1 MTVSVVIPAFNEEK
15 YISGVLAPLQGIEII
30 REVIV
35 VSDGSTDNTVN
46 EARKWQANIIEL
58 KHNMGKGGAMLAGF
72 RKAKAEN
79 ILFLDADLIGLNSE
93 RIFDLIMPVVNKEA
107 EMTIGIFDQGR
118 ISTDIAQ
125 IIAPS
130 LTGQRCVRK
139 ECLFDFGAWKDSG
152 FGVEIA
158 LTQYAVQRELRV
170 KSVYLPAM
178 THVMKEEKYG
188 LVLGFAYRMKMYWE
202 IMKKVRTGV

>member
-46 EARKWQANIIEL
+46 EARKWQVSIIEL
-58 KHNMGKGGAMLAGF
+58 EHNMGKGGAMLAGVK
-72 RKAKAEN
+72 KAKADS
-79 ILFLDADLIGLNSE
+79 ILFLDADLIGLNSQHV
-93 RIFDLIMPVVNKEA
+93 IDLILPVINQEA

-139 ECLFDFGAWKDSG
+139 EYLFDFDAWEDAG
-152 FGVEIA
+152 FGVEVA
-158 LTQYAVQRELRV
+158 LTQFAVQKELRV
-170 KSVYLPAM
+170 KNVYLPAM

>member
-15 YISGVLAPLQGIEII
+15 YISGVLAPLQGIELI
-30 REVIV
+30 REIIV

-46 EARKWQANIIEL
+46 EAIKWQATVIEL
-58 KHNMGKGGAMLAGF
+58 AHNMGKGGAMLAGF
-72 RKAKAEN
+72 RKAAANN

-93 RIFDLIMPVVNKEA
+93 HVLDLIMPVITQEA
-107 EMTIGIFDQGR
+107 DMTMGIFDQGR

-130 LTGQRCVRK
+130 LTGQRCIKK
-139 ECLFDFGAWKDSG
+139 ECLYEFNAWENAG
-152 FGVEIA
+152 FGVEMA
-158 LTQYAVQRELRV
+158 LTQYALQNELRI
-170 KSVYLPAM
+170 KNVYLPAM

>member
-35 VSDGSTDNTVN
+35 VSDGSTDNTVS

-58 KHNMGKGGAMLAGF
+58 EHNIGKGGAMLAGF
-72 RKAKAEN
+72 RKAKTEN

-93 RIFDLIMPVVNKEA
+93 HVLDLIMPVVNKEA

-139 ECLFDFGAWKDSG
+139 ECLFDFSDWKDSG

-158 LTQYAVQRELRV
+158 LTQYAVQKELRV
-170 KSVYLPAM
+170 KSVFLPAM